1 MHVCGAVLYQDQVAN
16 RVKQAV
22 AELREGQLLSR
33 RPFQVTW
40 FASQVAICLGLW
52 EYNRTLIRALEL
64 GKTFLVPLE
73 ALNALWP
80 CPGGSGFRDLSFSP
94 TTSELTRMPWH
105 RAARS
110 PGGIASQAPG
120 GLRLRRPAAAAPGR
134 NDNADF
140 DPASWGV
147 LRDLTA
153 PRFPH
158 SCSPP
163 LFFVLRNLPMPFL
176 SRPVYIPASTQT
188 LLRFLFLACCA
199 VEPSSVMRAIVPVA
213 YFYYVAVSS
222 FAPSPEVYPL
232 FANCLSGL
240 FGQHYSTLLH
250 VEFSVICMHTP
261 TPPDTCRR
269 DRCSVR
275 CTIPY
280 PFNSI
285 YFAPTRS
292 KRTNP

>member
-120 GLRLRRPAAAAPGR
+120 GLRLCRPAAAAPNR
-134 NDNADF
+134 DDNADF
-140 DPASWGV
+140 DPPSWGV
-147 LRDLTA
+147 LRHLTA
-153 PRFPH
+153 LPFPH
-158 SCSPP
+158 SYSP
-163 LFFVLRNLPMPFL
+163 
-176 SRPVYIPASTQT
+176 YIPATK
-188 LLRFLFLACCA
+188 
-199 VEPSSVMRAIVPVA
+199 
-213 YFYYVAVSS
+213 
-222 FAPSPEVYPL
+222 
-232 FANCLSGL
+232 
-240 FGQHYSTLLH
+240 
-250 VEFSVICMHTP
+250 P
-261 TPPDTCRR
+261 T
-269 DRCSVR
+269 
-275 CTIPY
+275 Y
-280 PFNSI
+280 AFPF
-285 YFAPTRS
+285 
-292 KRTNP
+292 